1 MGWRFRK
8 IVETSLPL
16 HSFPFFLSLRI
27 KTGLLYPHKSTF
39 FTKTPPN
46 LFGFSFF
53 SVLLPLQA
61 FGTLCRPCADFHQNY
76 YITRAVI
83 NVSTQT
89 VDIVNNLPH
98 LTFD

>member
-27 KTGLLYPHKSTF
+27 KKGLLYPHKSTF

-61 FGTLCRPCADFHQNY
+61 FGIPCRPCAD
-76 YITRAVI
+76 
-83 NVSTQT
+83 
-89 VDIVNNLPH
+89 IVGILNQRIQ
-98 LTFD
+98 F

>member
-8 IVETSLPL
+8 IGETSLPL
-16 HSFPFFLSLRI
+16 HSFPFFPSLRI
-27 KTGLLYPHKSTF
+27 KTDLLYPHKSTF

-61 FGTLCRPCADFHQNY
+61 FG
-76 YITRAVI
+76 IRAVRA
-83 NVSTQT
+83 QT
-89 VDIVNNLPH
+89 LWAY
-98 LTFD
+98 